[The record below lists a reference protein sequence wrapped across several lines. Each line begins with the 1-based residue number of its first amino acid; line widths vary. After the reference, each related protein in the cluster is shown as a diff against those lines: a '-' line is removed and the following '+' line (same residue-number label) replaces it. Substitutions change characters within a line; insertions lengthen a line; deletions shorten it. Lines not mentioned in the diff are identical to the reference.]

1 MGIKTYQEKN
11 TKPMKK
17 TRAQSGLPVK
27 RIYIKFTTTLI
38 FDPYIVIFQIFR
50 PHVRGVKRTFWQ
62 KLKIFPDFKH
72 KTAPKNAR

>member
-27 RIYIKFTTTLI
+27 RKIKKTPENT
-38 FDPYIVIFQIFR
+38 VFQKSDISGGILDFS
-50 PHVRGVKRTFWQ
+50 
-62 KLKIFPDFKH
+62 LKW
-72 KTAPKNAR
+72 